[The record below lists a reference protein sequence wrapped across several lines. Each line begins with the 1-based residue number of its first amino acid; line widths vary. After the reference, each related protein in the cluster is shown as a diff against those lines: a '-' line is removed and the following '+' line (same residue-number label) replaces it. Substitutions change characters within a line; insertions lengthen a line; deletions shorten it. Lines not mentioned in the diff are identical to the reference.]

1 MTRCFI
7 VQPIHPAGVERLRAA
22 GIEPRFASA
31 TDMGAVAAE
40 IGDAV
45 AVITRDAGLTAAAI
59 AAAPR
64 LAIIANH
71 GIGTN
76 KLDIPAATA
85 RRIPIVNTPTANA
98 RSVAEHA
105 IALILAVARR
115 IVPGDA
121 ALRQGDW
128 AFRYSGGMS
137 EIGGKTLGLA
147 GFGTIARIT
156 AEIARLGFGMRVVVW
171 SPNAPAADIAAAGY
185 ERVETLEAL
194 LAAADVLSLHR
205 PARPDTRH
213 MIDAG
218 ALAQM
223 KPGAILVNTARGPLI
238 DEDALAA
245 ALRAGQIAG
254 AGLDVF
260 DTEPLAA
267 DSPLCGLQNIVITP
281 HVAGATEDALRAT
294 ALDCAEKIVT
304 VLDGTRPPHLVNP
317 EVWDNRCK
325 PDAQAGAA

>member
-1 MTRCFI
+1 MSDCFI

-22 GIEPRFASA
+22 GIEARFASA
-31 TDMGAVAAE
+31 PDMATVAAE

-59 AAAPR
+59 AAAPK

-76 KLDIPAATA
+76 KLDIPAANA
-85 RRIPIVNTPTANA
+85 RAIPIVNTPTANVQ
-98 RSVAEHA
+98 SVAEHA
-105 IALILAVARR
+105 IGLILAVARR

-128 AFRYSGGMS
+128 GFRYTGGMS

-147 GFGTIARIT
+147 GFGAIARAT
-156 AEIARLGFGMRVVVW
+156 ARIAQQGFGMRILVW
-171 SPNAPAADIAAAGY
+171 SPNAPAADIATAGY
-185 ERVETLEAL
+185 ERVETLGEL
-194 LAAADVLSLHR
+194 LAASDVLSLHR
-205 PARPDTRH
+205 PARADTH
-213 MIDAG
+213 QMIDAA

-223 KPGAILVNTARGPLI
+223 KLGAILVNTARGPLI

-245 ALRAGQIAG
+245 ALRDGRIAG

-260 DTEPLAA
+260 DVEPLAK
-267 DSPLCGLQNIVITP
+267 DSPLCTLPNIVITP
-281 HVAGATEDALRAT
+281 HIAGATEDSMRAM
-294 ALDCAEKIVT
+294 ALDCADQIVA
-304 VLDGTRPPHLVNP
+304 VLAGERPPSLVNP
-317 EVWDNRCK
+317 EVWDSRVQ
-325 PDAQAGAA
+325 PGTPAGAA